1 MKNIFLIGFMGTGKS
16 TIARNMKRKY
26 HMEIL
31 EMDETI
37 VEREGMSI
45 PDIFSIKGEMYFRD
59 LETELLKELQEKD
72 NMVVSCG
79 GGVVLREQNVESMKK
94 SGYIVL
100 LTASPETILKRVKR
114 DENRPLL
121 KGKKNVKD
129 IQELMEAR
137 REKYESAAD
146 IQICVD
152 QTDSRKVCTEI
163 INIIERLEEKEW
175 KRRSF

>member
-16 TIARNMKRKY
+16 TIARNMTRKY

-45 PDIFSIKGEMYFRD
+45 PDIFSKKGEMYFRD

-152 QTDSRKVCTEI
+152 QTDSRKVCSKI
-163 INIIERLEEKEW
+163 INRIERLEEKEW

>member
-59 LETELLKELQEKD
+59 LETALLKEMQEKD
-72 NMVVSCG
+72 NVVVSCG
-79 GGVVLREQNVESMKK
+79 GGIVLREQNVESMKK

-152 QTDSRKVCTEI
+152 QTDSRKVCLEI
-163 INIIERLEEKEW
+163 INRIERLEEKEW